1 MMSFMMLFGF
11 LAIVGVALLVAL
23 AIWFVVRRWQ
33 AAGARDS
40 ALDILRERYARL
52 SETSISQLIMTPPC
66 SPCLP
71 ARIVRNL
78 PHDMRQ
84 PKH

>member
-1 MMSFMMLFGF
+1 MGASEACGPMGMMGFMMLFGF

-40 ALDILRERYARL
+40 ALDILRERYARGEITREEFDARRRDL
-52 SETSISQLIMTPPC
+52 S
-66 SPCLP
+66 
-71 ARIVRNL
+71 A
-78 PHDMRQ
+78 
-84 PKH
+84 